1 MDPAAFLADLEA
13 KPASLLALLD
23 QLPVWPGVGDGPI
36 VLTGMGSSWFAADV
50 SARRLRR
57 HGITAVADLAS
68 VEETFPPSPHL
79 TVIGITASGGTIETL
94 ALTGSAQRDQSHHRP
109 HQ

>member
-23 QLPVWPGVGDGPI
+23 DLPTWPDVGDGP
-36 VLTGMGSSWFAADV
+36 LLLAGMGSSFFAADV

-57 HGITAVADLAS
+57 H
-68 VEETFPPSPHL
+68 
-79 TVIGITASGGTIETL
+79 
-94 ALTGSAQRDQSHHRP
+94 
-109 HQ
+109 